1 MVEQCYEWAEYH
13 ERIKYNLVRNILYA
27 FSIVMLMLGIF
38 NLTSNKMDGLPN
50 LFAAAVCISGIILL
64 HKSNNYKLVALFISA
79 TSLIIVGIAFFIS
92 NGSNLLTPYW
102 MLVNVIFSFYMIGKI
117 VGSFVLVI
125 HFITYFIYQKYFYD
139 TNVVLFSSFKTI
151 DYVTYLLEFSAI
163 GFSIIYLLVIFSKA
177 ASLSEKDFKKINNHL
192 TKQNVVISKQN
203 TEMELMLKE
212 IHHRVKN
219 NMQIISSLLRLEA
232 NRATEKSGAFYQEAI
247 DRISAMALVHEK
259 MYKTGALSKF
269 DLEKYIESLVK
280 NLISNYS
287 TEQKPGYT
295 IEVSMESLQ
304 SKSIVPFALL
314 LNELLLNS
322 LKHAFSNQN
331 NPHIYISVSK
341 NPSLHKDL
349 FDLKYSDNG
358 SWNKNAEPSFGS
370 EIIEAMVAQLEGE
383 IAFETGENGT
393 EYSFTL
399 ANMH

>member
-79 TSLIIVGIAFFIS
+79 TSLIIVGIAFFLS

-117 VGSFVLVI
+117 FGSFILVI
-125 HFITYFIYQKYFYD
+125 HFITYFIFQKYFYD

-192 TKQNVVISKQN
+192 TKQNVVISKQY

-269 DLEKYIESLVK
+269 DLEKYIESLV
-280 NLISNYS
+280 SN
-287 TEQKPGYT
+287 
-295 IEVSMESLQ
+295 
-304 SKSIVPFALL
+304 
-314 LNELLLNS
+314 
-322 LKHAFSNQN
+322 
-331 NPHIYISVSK
+331 
-341 NPSLHKDL
+341 
-349 FDLKYSDNG
+349 
-358 SWNKNAEPSFGS
+358 
-370 EIIEAMVAQLEGE
+370 
-383 IAFETGENGT
+383 
-393 EYSFTL
+393 
-399 ANMH
+399 

>member
-287 TEQKPGYT
+287 TEQK
-295 IEVSMESLQ
+295 
-304 SKSIVPFALL
+304 
-314 LNELLLNS
+314 
-322 LKHAFSNQN
+322 
-331 NPHIYISVSK
+331 
-341 NPSLHKDL
+341 
-349 FDLKYSDNG
+349 
-358 SWNKNAEPSFGS
+358 
-370 EIIEAMVAQLEGE
+370 
-383 IAFETGENGT
+383 
-393 EYSFTL
+393 
-399 ANMH
+399 